1 MSTETIT
8 LERPEAGPPASRADV
23 GGVRTAICDGRPL
36 VLMGLTHLLTTR
48 SPCEVVF
55 TSADSFPGP
64 GTGIDVLLVEDTL
77 AQAVPDGPAW
87 CGSAPDVVVVR
98 AEATPDQVLRQVYEA
113 VDRRTPVPEAGRM
126 EPEAGRTEP
135 GLSPRERQV
144 LRFIASG
151 MTHGQV
157 ARRIGISPHTVD
169 TYVKRVRSKFG
180 IGNKAE
186 LTRVALGLLPL

>member
-8 LERPEAGPPASRADV
+8 LERPGTGAPAFRAGVHAM
-23 GGVRTAICDGRPL
+23 RTAICDGRPL
-36 VLMGLTHLLTTR
+36 VLMGLTHLLTTQ

-64 GTGIDVLLVEDTL
+64 GAGIDVLLVEDTL
-77 AQAVPDGPAW
+77 AQAVPAGPAW
-87 CGSAPDVVVVR
+87 CGSAPEVVVVR
-98 AEATPDQVLRQVYEA
+98 AEATPDQVLRQVCEA
-113 VDRRTPVPEAGRM
+113 VDRRTPVPGAGRS
-126 EPEAGRTEP
+126 AP
-135 GLSPRERQV
+135 GLSPREQQV

-186 LTRVALGLLPL
+186 LTRVALGLHPL

>member
-1 MSTETIT
+1 
-8 LERPEAGPPASRADV
+8 
-23 GGVRTAICDGRPL
+23 
-36 VLMGLTHLLTTR
+36 MGLTHLLTTQ

-55 TSADSFPGP
+55 TSADAFPEP
-64 GTGIDVLLVEDTL
+64 GARIDVLLVEDTL
-77 AQAVPDGPAW
+77 AKAVPEGTAW

-98 AEATPDQVLRQVYEA
+98 ADATPDQVLRQVYEA
-113 VDRRTPVPEAGRM
+113 VERRAPVAAADRSA
-126 EPEAGRTEP
+126 A
-135 GLSPRERQV
+135 GLSPREQQV

-157 ARRIGISPHTVD
+157 ARRIGISQHTVD

-186 LTRVALGLLPL
+186 LTRIAFGLQPL

>member
-1 MSTETIT
+1 MSIETTI
-8 LERPEAGPPASRADV
+8 LESPGSAVLRGDTR
-23 GGVRTAICDGRPL
+23 GMRTAICDGRPL

-64 GTGIDVLLVEDTL
+64 RAEIDVLVVGGVL
-77 AQAVPDGPAW
+77 AQAVPDGTEW
-87 CGSAPDVVVVR
+87 GGSAPDVVVVQ
-98 AEATPDQVLRQVYEA
+98 ADTTPDQVLRQVYEA
-113 VDRRTPVPEAGRM
+113 VDRRTPLPAADRPE
-126 EPEAGRTEP
+126 T
-135 GLSPRERQV
+135 GLSPREQQV

-151 MTHGQV
+151 MTHRQV

-186 LTRVALGLLPL
+186 LTRVALGLQPL